1 VSLYLNE
8 TPYVFGGVKKGESP
22 IRIIGIPLDISSSY
36 RPGSRFAP
44 LRIRESSIN
53 LEFYS
58 IRTGVDFNEILF
70 DDIGDL
76 SMHPSSMEENLSRI
90 EETYK
95 QITSG
100 NKLIVSLGG
109 EHTITYGIIK
119 AIKNEQPCVISFDA
133 HLDLRN
139 EYLGDKYSHACVMR
153 RITEVLG
160 EGKIIEVGTR
170 AVTKEELNYAKENR
184 ILYITSRELR
194 WLGIK
199 ETARKITK
207 RLEECKK
214 FYISYDMDAFD
225 PAFAPGVATPEPEGL
240 EPWQVLDIME
250 QIIDKRLI
258 GLDIVEVSPPY
269 DSSMITSMLA
279 SRLIIEASAY
289 YLKSKQP

>member
-225 PAFAPGVATPEPEGL
+225 PAFAPGVATPEPEGS